1 MRTTLRALRPA
12 LGVTIGLAL
21 TVSGALPASATTAA
35 TDAATKTA
43 ASSSSVATTATWELR
58 DIGQSICVTSQ
69 YGHPGT
75 YFLVPVYGTWSTTL
89 TTGLRNLPP
98 GSTSVGGTPILPG
111 SEYDST
117 IRGFVQL
124 TVAPTPV
131 GTYTAEVW
139 ASDGTVT
146 QAVPAIINV
155 RESC

>member
-21 TVSGALPASATTAA
+21 TVSGALPASATTVA
-35 TDAATKTA
+35 TRTA

-58 DIGQSICVTSQ
+58 DIGQRICVTSQ

-98 GSTSVGGTPILPG
+98 GSTSVGGTPIPPG
-111 SEYDST
+111 SNYDST

-124 TVAPTPV
+124 TVAPAPV

-146 QAVPAIINV
+146 QAVPATINV